1 MAKYM
6 ILIYGDAEQWE
17 AMTEEQWEA
26 HGAGHRAFN
35 AAAGSRVLDGRELEP
50 APTATSLRADAV
62 GQIHTTDGPF
72 LETKEGLGG
81 YYLLEAADL
90 DEVMELAKL
99 LPELNYT
106 HSGLEIRP
114 VVERE

>member
-17 AMTEEQWEA
+17 AMTDEQWQA
-26 HGAGHRAFN
+26 HN
-35 AAAGSRVLDGRELEP
+35 AAHAAFAAKAGSRIIDGRQLEM
-50 APTATSLRADAV
+50 APTATSLRADAL

-81 YYLLEAADL
+81 YYLLTAADL
-90 DEVMELAKL
+90 DEVLSLVTL
-99 LPELNYT
+99 LPELHAT
-106 HSGLEIRP
+106 HSGVEIRP
-114 VVERE
+114 VVDRG

>member
-6 ILIYGDAEQWE
+6 ILIYGDAEQWD
-17 AMTEEQWEA
+17 AMTDEQWKA
-26 HGAGHRAFN
+26 HNAGHAAFV
-35 AAAGSRVLDGRELEP
+35 AKAGARFLDGQQLEP
-50 APTATSLRADAV
+50 APVATSLRADASGRV
-62 GQIHTTDGPF
+62 HTTDGPF

-90 DEVMELAKL
+90 DEVLELAGL
-99 LPELNYT
+99 LPELNYA

-114 VVERE
+114 VVERG

>member
-6 ILIYGDAEQWE
+6 ILIYGDAQQWDAMTAEQWK
-17 AMTEEQWEA
+17 A
-26 HGAGHRAFN
+26 HDAGHAAFW
-35 AAAGSRVLDGRELEP
+35 AEAGSRVLDGRQLEN

-90 DEVMELAKL
+90 DEVLALARL

-106 HSGLEIRP
+106 HSGIEIRP
-114 VVERE
+114 VVDRG

>member
-6 ILIYGDAEQWE
+6 ILIYGDAAQWD
-17 AMTEEQWEA
+17 AMTEEQWQA
-26 HGAGHRAFN
+26 HGAGHAAFN
-35 AAAGSRVLDGRELEP
+35 AEAGSRVLDGRQLES
-50 APTATSLRADAV
+50 APMATSLRADAL

-114 VVERE
+114 VVDRG